1 MIYLFK
7 WALGKGGYYQMF
19 ELLLLVIFFIIVLYV
34 IRKIGKRRELRKLRK
49 IRNQS
54 KSSGSHNREAPRK
67 TFSNRHISE
76 VEQSS
81 VRYQEL
87 LKLNRKYE
95 FHDIDTSSLRSI
107 MNYHVTLNSK
117 RDFDLYDKKAGFKK
131 YYQTNKIKLKPIVQ
145 KMYLNDLLYSEYMD
159 EYSTLPKYGL
169 SKSMGQTKMSKD
181 VYSNVEKE
189 LCERS
194 MLPKPYADLNIK
206 HIWSYTSPKGRNSY
220 KLHEFWTLDDF
231 MFMVDKVV
239 KVDGKFISE
248 EVYKRQKLEE
258 KEFAQKQHERK
269 LKKESEAAKKRKKQ
283 KLRHKEQWYL
293 NEIDRVNELSVR
305 YQALKQL
312 QDSFEFVPITKE
324 DVNIILHEQFDT
336 RAKVENY
343 EFDLEDFLR
352 YVYDNKEEL
361 KDVINKLNVNSEI
374 AEDYYSKILKLPP
387 YGYNFDKI
395 DSGLTLDQFKRVEKK
410 ICSELELDDPIT
422 DMKMTYYVTYISPKG
437 RSQMQKKKTYS
448 MTQIEYALEHVD
460 TYKYAKQRKKKLKS
474 NFIKEQR
481 SIAAGLRYDVLTR
494 DEHRCQICGIKA
506 IDGDDVVLHVDHI
519 KPVSLGGKSVM
530 ENLRTLCSRC
540 NLGKSAKYNPNGIN

>member
-7 WALGKGGYYQMF
+7 WALGKGGYYQMS
-19 ELLLLVIFFIIVLYV
+19 ELLYLGIFFIIVVYV
-34 IRKIGKRRELRKLRK
+34 IHK
-49 IRNQS
+49 IRNRS
-54 KSSGSHNREAPRK
+54 NSSGSHNREAPRK
-67 TFSNRHISE
+67 TFSNKRISE

-87 LKLNRKYE
+87 LKLNQKYE

-117 RDFDLYDKKAGFKK
+117 RDFDLYDRKAGLKK
-131 YYQTNKIKLKPIVQ
+131 YYQTNKVKLKPIMQ
-145 KMYLNDLLYSEYMD
+145 KMYLNSLLYSEYMD

-169 SKSMGQTKMSKD
+169 SESMGQTRMSKD
-181 VYSNVEKE
+181 TYSNVEKD

-194 MLPKPYADLNIK
+194 MLPKPYADLKIK
-206 HIWSYTSPKGRNSY
+206 HIWSYTSPKGRNNY
-220 KLHEFWTLDDF
+220 KRHEFWSLDDF

-239 KVDGKFISE
+239 KVNGKFISE
-248 EVYKRQKLEE
+248 EVYKRKKLEK
-258 KEFAQKQHERK
+258 KEFAQKQHELK
-269 LKKESEAAKKRKKQ
+269 LKKEAEAAHKRSQ
-283 KLRHKEQWYL
+283 QELRNKEQWYL
-293 NEIDRVNELSVR
+293 DEIDRVNELSVR
-305 YQALKQL
+305 YQALIQL
-312 QDSFEFVPITKE
+312 QDSFEFVPITE
-324 DVNIILHEQFDT
+324 DEVDILLHEHFDT

-352 YVYDNKEEL
+352 YVYEYKDDL
-361 KDVINKLNVNSEI
+361 KVLIKKLNVNSEI
-374 AEDYYSKILKLPP
+374 AEDYYSKILELPP
-387 YGYNFDKI
+387 YGVNLANI
-395 DSGLTLDQFKRVEKK
+395 DTGLTPDQFIRVEKK
-410 ICSELELDDPIT
+410 ICNELTLDDPIT

-437 RSQMQKKKTYS
+437 QSQLQKKKTYS

-474 NFIKEQR
+474 KFIKDQR

-494 DEHRCQICGIKA
+494 DEHRCQICGIRA
-506 IDGDDVVLHVDHI
+506 IEDDEVVLHVDHI
-519 KPVSLGGKSVM
+519 KPVSIGGKSVM